1 MEVLEIVLYLILTI
15 ILIALVG
22 VLSWLTYDYFNYKK
36 KQEEK
41 NTDIIKY
48 TDRNDNTIK
57 RDLNNEMNKLYS
69 QNSNYILSTSN
80 VLLNYSN
87 NIGANIYSTSN
98 KLLEISNS
106 NYENNYNYINSTSN
120 QLYNDYTR
128 INNIQNNKIYDN
140 TSNLKNYS
148 SNISDNLD
156 KYFTFGLNTNNINTK
171 IYERNWDI
179 AGTNNLKLIKDTIA
193 VNNLTAE
200 KGLIAEKGMRIN
212 TSNYND
218 VYKGLELC
226 NKEGNNCYNFYVEN
240 DNLKVKHSRWN
251 QTSNIVFSYIPP
263 N

>member
-36 KQEEK
+36 MQGEK

-69 QNSNYILSTSN
+69 QNLNYILSTSN

-120 QLYNDYTR
+120 QLYTDYTR
-128 INNIQNNKIYDN
+128 M
-140 TSNLKNYS
+140 YS
-148 SNISDNLD
+148 IPVHV
-156 KYFTFGLNTNNINTK
+156 TFPVFG
-171 IYERNWDI
+171 RPRFDI
-179 AGTNNLKLIKDTIA
+179 GCCSE
-193 VNNLTAE
+193 AE
-200 KGLIAEKGMRIN
+200 VLHHLIA
-212 TSNYND
+212 S
-218 VYKGLELC
+218 GLF
-226 NKEGNNCYNFYVEN
+226 NFSTPTTT
-240 DNLKVKHSRWN
+240 LKTHR
-251 QTSNIVFSYIPP
+251 F
-263 N
+263 

>member
-106 NYENNYNYINSTSN
+106 NYDNNYN
-120 QLYNDYTR
+120 ND
-128 INNIQNNKIYDN
+128 
-140 TSNLKNYS
+140 
-148 SNISDNLD
+148 
-156 KYFTFGLNTNNINTK
+156 
-171 IYERNWDI
+171 
-179 AGTNNLKLIKDTIA
+179 IKVIKF
-193 VNNLTAE
+193 L
-200 KGLIAEKGMRIN
+200 
-212 TSNYND
+212 
-218 VYKGLELC
+218 
-226 NKEGNNCYNFYVEN
+226 
-240 DNLKVKHSRWN
+240 
-251 QTSNIVFSYIPP
+251 
-263 N
+263 